1 MKRSFSTLIAFLFFT
16 LMFFKVS
23 SFHVYTHHDS
33 DSNDI
38 ENCELCELAIENQN
52 TDFLLDASFTAVEHN
67 FEILKFNQPV
77 TYDLVVTSSFLRF
90 NFFGRPPPSEVA

>member
-1 MKRSFSTLIAFLFFT
+1 MKRSFSTLIAFLLFT

-52 TDFLLDASFTAVEHN
+52 TDFLLYAPFTALEHN
-67 FEILKFNQPV
+67 SEIIEYKQPA
-77 TYDLVVTSSFLRF
+77 TYNLVVTSTFLCF
-90 NFFGRPPPSEVA
+90 NFFGRPPPTVA